1 MMEDRR
7 PSTLEA
13 KPGSRHGRAMAC
25 PPREIA
31 FCRRLTLLRRS
42 GRSVSTGSGESEMRD
57 TRCGGVCERGGGG
70 AAVRV
75 LARYRNSIDVVSNY
89 TKRGRVRGTLPS
101 CPTAT
106 IRRSADS
113 FSAPELIVAQSSS
126 SSLPLLSACIL
137 RVQHAAF
144 GSARHFYAR
153 RSVLCHRCAGVF

>member
-13 KPGSRHGRAMAC
+13 KPGSRHSRAMAC

-89 TKRGRVRGTLPS
+89 TKRGRVRGSLPS
-101 CPTAT
+101 YPNAT
-106 IRRSADS
+106 FRRSDDS
-113 FSAPELIVAQSSS
+113 FSAPELIVALSSS
-126 SSLPLLSACIL
+126 SSLLSACIL

-144 GSARHFYAR
+144 GSARHYYAR